1 MIQIT
6 NMTGGYG
13 EKPIVD
19 DVSFTIDSG
28 EFFGVVGPNGSGK
41 TTLFKLM
48 SRIIPLWKGNVF
60 IEQKPLQYYTRKQ
73 LARKVAT
80 LPQIQQSFFSYNVYE
95 TVMMGRYAYQTGF
108 FKQPTELDKD
118 VVKRV
123 LEQTGLTKMRTNPL
137 DHLSGG
143 ERQRVYLAQALAQE
157 PDILLL
163 DEPTN
168 HLDFSYQ
175 KQLLDDL
182 KQLSLTNRLTVV
194 SIFHDLNIAS
204 LYCDRLLLMDQG
216 QITQIG
222 KPEEVMKKAL
232 LERVYHSSIDV
243 HANPTLSS
251 PQMNLL
257 PDYSLEKTSSILS
270 PELLEVTEE
279 KVVIKTTQ
287 LLKTFSSALVGGGFG
302 WYRNFINYH
311 VDKNF
316 NCHSPRQL
324 MLEKC
329 QQWGMAEH
337 DTVAMMTAAHLP
349 DYAVR
354 FSVEENVRI
363 LIVVTAGTG
372 NAVDVVHGGNRMLN
386 NQPGTV
392 NTWIFI
398 EGHLSE
404 QAFIQGIVTATEAKT
419 KAFSICGIKD
429 PMTETLATGTSTD
442 SVLIASTQ
450 KGENLE
456 YAGPITFLGSRI
468 GEMVYEATKEAIEH
482 NIERMKHT

>member
-1 MIQIT
+1 MIQVT
-6 NMTGGYG
+6 NMTGGY
-13 EKPIVD
+13 EETPIVNAI
-19 DVSFTIDSG
+19 SFQVNRG

-48 SRIIPLWKGNVF
+48 SRILPFWEGEVF
-60 IEQKPLQYYTRKQ
+60 IEQKPLQHYTRKQ

-80 LPQIQQSFFSYNVYE
+80 LPQVQQSFFSYNVYE

-108 FKQPTELDKD
+108 FKQPTVQDKE
-118 VVKRV
+118 VVEAV
-123 LEQTGLTKMRTNPL
+123 LEQTGLTAMQKFPL

-143 ERQRVYLAQALAQE
+143 ERQRVYLAQALTQE
-157 PDILLL
+157 PDVLLL

-182 KQLSLTNRLTVV
+182 KKLSLTNRLTVV
-194 SIFHDLNIAS
+194 SIFHDLNTAS

-216 QITQIG
+216 KIRQIG
-222 KPEEVMKKAL
+222 KPEEVMQKAL
-232 LERVYHSSIDV
+232 LERVYQSSIDV

-257 PDYSLEKTSSILS
+257 PDYPLEKAKSILS
-270 PELLEVTEE
+270 PELVEVTED
-279 KVVIKTTQ
+279 KVLIRTTQ
-287 LLKTFSSALVGGGFG
+287 LLKTFSSALMGGGFG

-316 NCHSPRQL
+316 NSDTPHQL
-324 MLEKC
+324 MIEKC
-329 QQWGMAEH
+329 SEWGLDAH

-354 FSVEENVRI
+354 FSTEEKVPI

-372 NAVDVVHGGNRMLN
+372 NAVDVVHGGNRMLSK
-386 NQPGTV
+386 QPGTV

-398 EGHLSE
+398 DGHLSE
-404 QAFIQGIVTATEAKT
+404 QAFIQGIITATEAKT
-419 KAFSICGIKD
+419 KAFSFCGIKD
-429 PMTETLATGTSTD
+429 PLTGTLATGTSTD

-450 KGENLE
+450 TGKRLE
-456 YAGPITFLGSRI
+456 YAGPITFLGSLI
-468 GEMVYEATKEAIEH
+468 GEMVYAATKEAIEH
-482 NIERMKHT
+482 YIERMKHK

>member
-1 MIQIT
+1 MIQVS
-6 NMTGGYG
+6 NMTGGY
-13 EKPIVD
+13 EEIPIVHAI
-19 DVSFTIDSG
+19 SFQIGRG

-48 SRIIPLWKGNVF
+48 SRILPLWEGEVF
-60 IEQKPLQYYTRKQ
+60 IEQKPLKQYSRKQ

-80 LPQIQQSFFSYNVYE
+80 LPQMQQNFFSYNVYE

-108 FKQPTELDKD
+108 FKQPTDHDKE
-118 VVKRV
+118 VVEAV
-123 LEQTGLTKMRTNPL
+123 LKQTGLTAMREYPL

-143 ERQRVYLAQALAQE
+143 ERQRVYLAQALTQE
-157 PDILLL
+157 PDVLLL

-182 KQLSLTNRLTVV
+182 KQLSLTKGLTVV

-204 LYCDRLLLMDQG
+204 LYCDRLLLMDRG
-216 QITQIG
+216 QVRQIG
-222 KPEEVMKKAL
+222 KPEKVMQKTL
-232 LERVYHSSIDV
+232 LEGVYQSSIDV
-243 HANPTLSS
+243 HANPTLSN

-257 PDYSLEKTSSILS
+257 PDYHLEKAKTILS
-270 PELLEVTEE
+270 PDLVQVTNE
-279 KVVIKTTQ
+279 KVTIQTPQ
-287 LLKTFSSALVGGGFG
+287 LLKTFSSALMGGGFG

-311 VDKNF
+311 VDKSF
-316 NCHSPRQL
+316 DSDSPRQL
-324 MLEKC
+324 MIEKC
-329 QQWGMAEH
+329 HGWGFDEH
-337 DTVAMMTAAHLP
+337 DTLAMMTAAHLP

-354 FSVEENVRI
+354 FSTEEMVSI
-363 LIVVTAGTG
+363 LIVVTAGIG
-372 NAVDVVHGGNRMLN
+372 NAVDVVHGGNRLGN
-386 NQPGTV
+386 KQPGTV

-398 EGHLSE
+398 DGNLLE

-419 KAFSICGIKD
+419 KAFSYCGIKD
-429 PMTETLATGTSTD
+429 LLTDTIATGTSTD

-450 KGENLE
+450 TGKKLE

-468 GEMVYEATKEAIEH
+468 GEMVYAATKEAIEH
-482 NIERMKHT
+482 YIERMKHT

>member
-1 MIQIT
+1 MIQVT

-13 EKPIVD
+13 ETPIVD
-19 DVSFTIDSG
+19 SINFQVNRG
-28 EFFGVVGPNGSGK
+28 EFFGIVGPNGSGK

-48 SRIIPLWKGNVF
+48 SRILPLWEGEVF
-60 IEQKPLQYYTRKQ
+60 IEQKPLQKYTHKQ

-80 LPQIQQSFFSYNVYE
+80 LPQVQQSFFSYNVYE

-108 FKQPTELDKD
+108 LKQPTNQDKK
-118 VVKRV
+118 VVEAV
-123 LEQTGLTKMRTNPL
+123 LKQTGLTDMQKFPL

-143 ERQRVYLAQALAQE
+143 EQQRVYLAQALTQE
-157 PDILLL
+157 PDVLLL

-182 KQLSLTNRLTVV
+182 KKLAFTNGLTVV

-204 LYCDRLLLMDQG
+204 LYCDRLLLMEQG
-216 QITQIG
+216 EIRHIG
-222 KPEEVMKKAL
+222 KPKEVMQKGL
-232 LERVYHSSIDV
+232 LESVYQSSIAV

-257 PDYSLEKTSSILS
+257 PDYPLEKANSILS
-270 PELLEVTEE
+270 PDLVEVTEE
-279 KVVIKTTQ
+279 KVVIRTTQ
-287 LLKTFSSALVGGGFG
+287 LLKTFSSALLGGGFG

-311 VDKNF
+311 VDKSFHSN
-316 NCHSPRQL
+316 SPRDL
-324 MLEKC
+324 MVEKC
-329 QQWGMAEH
+329 REWGIDAH
-337 DTVAMMTAAHLP
+337 DSLAMMTAAHLP

-354 FSVEENVRI
+354 FCKEEEVSI

-386 NQPGTV
+386 EQPGTV

-398 EGHLSE
+398 DGNLSE
-404 QAFIQGIVTATEAKT
+404 QSFIQGIITATEAKT

-429 PMTETLATGTSTD
+429 PLTGTPATGTSTD
-442 SVLIASTQ
+442 SILIASTQ
-450 KGENLE
+450 TGKELE

-482 NIERMKHT
+482 HIARMKHK

>member
-1 MIQIT
+1 MIHVT
-6 NMTGGYG
+6 NMTGGY
-13 EKPIVD
+13 EETPIVD
-19 DVSFTIDSG
+19 AISFEVDRG

-48 SRIIPLWKGNVF
+48 SRILPLWEGEVF
-60 IEQKPLQYYTRKQ
+60 IEQKPLQHYTRKQ

-80 LPQIQQSFFSYNVYE
+80 LPQVQQSFYSYNVYE

-108 FKQPTELDKD
+108 FKQPTDRDRQVVED
-118 VVKRV
+118 VLK
-123 LEQTGLTKMRTNPL
+123 QTGLTTMQEFPL

-143 ERQRVYLAQALAQE
+143 ERQRVYLAQALTQE
-157 PDILLL
+157 PDVLLL

-182 KQLSLTNRLTVV
+182 KQLSLTKGLTVV

-204 LYCDRLLLMDQG
+204 LYCDRLLLMNQG
-216 QITQIG
+216 KIRQIG
-222 KPEEVMKKAL
+222 RPVEVMQKAL
-232 LERVYHSSIDV
+232 LEQVYQSSIDV

-257 PDYSLEKTSSILS
+257 PDYPLEKAESVLS
-270 PELLEVTEE
+270 PALVEVTEE
-279 KVVIKTTQ
+279 KVLIRTNQ
-287 LLKTFSSALVGGGFG
+287 LLKTFSSALMGGGFG

-316 NCHSPRQL
+316 NCDSPRQL
-324 MLEKC
+324 MIEKC
-329 QQWGMAEH
+329 HGWGLDVH
-337 DTVAMMTAAHLP
+337 DSLAMMTAAHLP

-354 FSVEENVRI
+354 FSTEEKVPI

-372 NAVDVVHGGNRMLN
+372 NAVDVVHGGNRMVN
-386 NQPGTV
+386 KQPGTV
-392 NTWIFI
+392 NSWIFI
-398 EGHLSE
+398 DGHLSE

-419 KAFSICGIKD
+419 KAFSFCEIRDSLTG
-429 PMTETLATGTSTD
+429 TLATGTSTD
-442 SVLIASTQ
+442 SILIASTQ
-450 KGENLE
+450 TGKSLE
-456 YAGPITFLGSRI
+456 YAGPITVLGSRI
-468 GEMVYEATKEAIEH
+468 GKMVYAATKEAIELYL
-482 NIERMKHT
+482 ERMKHT